1 MANRYTFRYLLIA
14 VDDLISIF
22 DWIADD
28 SPANAEAFIEKLDQR
43 IGRLRIYPF
52 LGLIP
57 RDDKL
62 KNSGYRVLVI
72 ESYLVFYIVRG
83 KIVEIHRVVQ
93 GSRHLEDM
101 FRIS

>member
-1 MANRYTFRYLLIA
+1 MANRFTLRYLPIA

-28 SPANAEAFIEKLDQR
+28 NPANAAAFIEKLDQR
-43 IGRLRIYPF
+43 IGRLRTHPF
-52 LGLIP
+52 LGHLP

-62 KNSGYRVLVI
+62 QSSGYRVLVI

-83 KIVEIHRVVQ
+83 KIVEIHCVVQ
-93 GSRHLEDM
+93 GSRHLED
-101 FRIS
+101 II